1 MMVQLFYI
9 LLCKGDKGM
18 DERLDEIKKKIQ
30 SFFDQGTVT
39 IVGSGL
45 SCAEGISGMVQLS
58 EKLIKDVPNKL
69 KPENMKNWEKV
80 EDALKKG
87 QDLESALRQN
97 KVTDEVEKV
106 ILDITYELISSEDKA
121 IFLDIIEKERK
132 LKFSK
137 YLSCFNLDLYNLT
150 VITTNYDLL
159 IEYACETEGFFYTD
173 SYCGKIISKYSPE
186 NAKEEMLQ
194 GVKNGKRA
202 MNRYKPHIKLYKP
215 HGSINWK
222 LINGRLNRI
231 NHMDCGNPCIIT
243 PGANKYEKGYEIPFD
258 YHIGK
263 MGEEIDYA
271 RRLIFIGYGFN
282 DNHLET
288 HLRKHNNM
296 CKPKLIITRTL
307 SENAKKVT
315 RNYPNTIAI
324 EANMLDNKM
333 CGTKVYI
340 GEEIHDLEDIN
351 LWDISELIR
360 EVF

>member
-1 MMVQLFYI
+1 
-9 LLCKGDKGM
+9 M
-18 DERLDEIKKKIQ
+18 DERLDEIKKYIQ

-45 SCAEGISGMVQLS
+45 SCAEGISGMGGLS
-58 EKLIKDVPNKL
+58 KELIKDVPNKL
-69 KPENMKNWEKV
+69 KPEDMTCWKKV
-80 EDALKKG
+80 EDALKNEL
-87 QDLESALRQN
+87 DLESALRQN

-106 ILDITYELISSEDKA
+106 ILDITYELISREDEV
-121 IFLDIIEKERK
+121 IFLDIIERERK

-159 IEYACETEGFFYTD
+159 IEYACETEGFLYTD
-173 SYCGKIISKYSPE
+173 SYCGKIIAKYSPE

-194 GVKNGKRA
+194 GVKNGKRV

-222 LINGRLNRI
+222 LVNGRLNRI
-231 NHMDCGNPCIIT
+231 NHLHCGDPCIIT

-271 RRLIFIGYGFN
+271 TRLIFIGYGFN

-288 HLRKHNNM
+288 HLKKYNNM
-296 CKPKLIITRTL
+296 CKPKLIVTRTL
-307 SENAKKVT
+307 SENAKNVIV
-315 RNYPNTIAI
+315 NYSNTMAI
-324 EANMLDNKM
+324 EAKIIDGKI
-333 CGTKVYI
+333 CGTKVYS
-340 GEEIHDLEDIN
+340 GEEIYELDDIN